1 MPEPTPRA
9 LEATA
14 LRYAA
19 RDLPPADAAAFEARL
34 AYDQDAREALAEAVR
49 LSAAALG
56 QEPPAPH
63 RSFRAIIRDRL
74 RPLTGWVSGWPA
86 RRAYRGHPLAWAGTG
101 AAVVAAVILAAG
113 PFDVDEPDPTR
124 AASPPIAAIPAT
136 PRSPAPAGPVP
147 PRQLAAAPVD
157 RDTVATVDGGSA
169 GGGTDEAARRA
180 EIWAELSTP
189 EHVEKAHDDDA
200 RWRQRLKDLH
210 AGRPTFTPRADVSV
224 SSHTP

>member
-19 RDLPPADAAAFEARL
+19 RDLFPAEAAAFEARL

-56 QEPPAPH
+56 QDPPAPH
-63 RSFRAIIRDRL
+63 HSFRALIRDRV
-74 RPLTGWVSGWPA
+74 RPLAGWVSGWLA
-86 RRAYRGHPLAWAGTG
+86 RRAYRGHPFAWAGAG
-101 AAVVAAVILAAG
+101 AAVVAAMILAAG
-113 PFDVDEPDPTR
+113 PFDEIEPDATHPDTQSI
-124 AASPPIAAIPAT
+124 AEAPPPPPVA
-136 PRSPAPAGPVP
+136 APADPMP
-147 PRQLAAAPVD
+147 ARQLAS
-157 RDTVATVDGGSA
+157 ATVVPASRIQVDGVSA
-169 GGGTDEAARRA
+169 AVGTDYTARSA

-200 RWRQRLKDLH
+200 RWRQRLKDWH
-210 AGRPTFTPRADVSV
+210 SGHPTYTPRSDVSID
-224 SSHTP
+224 SHTP

>member
-19 RDLPPADAAAFEARL
+19 QDLSPADAAAFEARL

-56 QEPPAPH
+56 QEPPTPH
-63 RSFRAIIRDRL
+63 RSFRALIRGRL
-74 RPLTGWVSGWPA
+74 RPLTGWLSRRLA
-86 RRAYRGHPLAWAGTG
+86 RRAYRGHPLAWSGAG
-101 AAVVAAVILAAG
+101 AVVVAALLWAAG
-113 PFDVDEPDPTR
+113 PFDEAEPD
-124 AASPPIAAIPAT
+124 AARPDSPSVVEAPAT
-136 PRSPAPAGPVP
+136 PLPPAPAEQVS
-147 PRQLAAAPVD
+147 PRQMASAPIDRENAAK
-157 RDTVATVDGGSA
+157 VDGVSA
-169 GGGTDEAARRA
+169 GVGTDDAAFRA

>member
-63 RSFRAIIRDRL
+63 HSFRAIIRDRL
-74 RPLTGWVSGWPA
+74 RPLTGGVSRWLV
-86 RRAYRGHPLAWAGTG
+86 RRAYRGHPLAWTGAG
-101 AAVVAAVILAAG
+101 AAVVAAVLWAAG
-113 PFDVDEPDPTR
+113 PFDEGGPDVARPEPQSVAEAP
-124 AASPPIAAIPAT
+124 AAPIASIPAGT
-136 PRSPAPAGPVP
+136 VPA
-147 PRQLAAAPVD
+147 RQLASAPINRENV
-157 RDTVATVDGGSA
+157 VKVDGVSA
-169 GGGTDEAARRA
+169 AVGTDDAARRA

-210 AGRPTFTPRADVSV
+210 AGRPTFTPRADVSLN
-224 SSHTP
+224 SHTP